1 MRWTIPF
8 LLLAPLAASGC
19 SIWADRSE
27 PAAVDYLS
35 SPAMEGLD
43 LPFSGAVQVGDLV
56 FVSGNIGNPPGKMEL
71 VPGGIQAETRQA
83 LENIRVLL
91 ERHGYSMDDVVKCTV
106 MMADMSEWSQ
116 MNEVYTEFFTPP
128 YPARSALGASGLAMG
143 ARVEIECIA
152 VVP

>member
-1 MRWTIPF
+1 MRWMMPV
-8 LLLAPLAASGC
+8 LVVALC
-19 SIWADRSE
+19 STSACTYWPSRSE
-27 PAAVDYLS
+27 PMAVDYLI
-35 SPAMEGLD
+35 SPAMDGMD
-43 LPFSGAVQVGDLV
+43 LPFSGATKVGNLI

-83 LENIRVLL
+83 LENIRSVL
-91 ERHGYSMDDVVKCTV
+91 ERHGSSLDDVIKCTV

-128 YPARSALGASGLAMG
+128 YPARSALGANGLALG

-152 VVP
+152 VVR